1 MENMVFLID
10 LPMTKN
16 SANQMTMFGEELCY
30 FLKAS
35 GLDESLIDSLS
46 KYDFSETRQYRFVH
60 TM

>member
-10 LPMTKN
+10 LPMKKSPENPT
-16 SANQMTMFGEELCY
+16 TIFGQELCY

-35 GLDESLIDSLS
+35 GLDDSLINSLA
-46 KYDFSETRQYRFVH
+46 KYDFSETGQYRFIH